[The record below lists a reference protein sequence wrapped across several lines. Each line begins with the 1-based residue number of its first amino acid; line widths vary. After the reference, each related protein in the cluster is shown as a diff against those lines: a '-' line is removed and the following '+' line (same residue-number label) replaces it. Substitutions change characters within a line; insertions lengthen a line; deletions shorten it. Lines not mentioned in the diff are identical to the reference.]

1 MTDAEELKQRLR
13 WIITLRWAAVL
24 ALLPVALF
32 AKTLGMFSFSL
43 TPIYAILGFVAFYN
57 MVCALRLRAAGADLR
72 RLAVAQI
79 ALDQV
84 ALALGVYFSGG
95 CDSPF
100 IYFFIFHIVISGIVL
115 PRKYAFIFGGL
126 AVLFPASVMGLK
138 HWGVLPHYG
147 LFRDEPAIFADLAV
161 MAGYGTVFIST
172 VFLTAYFVTY
182 LSAKLHQSREELSV
196 NNVKLATLLDASRL
210 TTSTLAIEKVLQ
222 ASLKI
227 VLNVTNLKAGI
238 ILLVEECL
246 TEACYDYFNCAAFN
260 CPAYKSNTNCWRLSG
275 TLCHGGPSRC
285 PHDMGARECWERN
298 HNHTHYVSARNVDE
312 KIAACT
318 NCEFFTNVVL
328 VSRMVAG
335 FQDSGHLG
343 RKLSL
348 DGSAVHRAL
357 VMGQAVVDY
366 SRDNPLKV
374 PFETTTGLAV
384 PLKTQDQMIGILYL
398 VSDTS
403 IRYTTEEI
411 EFFQLLSD
419 VVSSGIFNSRVFT
432 DMEQSYLQTVTA
444 LENAIEAKDPYTKGH
459 SKRVADVS
467 VMIAEVLNL
476 SEQEKE
482 HLRFAALLHD
492 VGKIGI
498 SKDLLWKRCSLDE
511 CEEQEMRVHPD
522 KGVQILEPVHFLKPV
537 LSAIRHH
544 HENFDGS
551 GYPLGLKGNEIPFK
565 ARIIK
570 VADAWDAMTS
580 ERPYRAALSPD
591 EANAELARHAGI
603 QFDPAIVE
611 VFLQVCP
618 LFPDPDKPEL

>member
-1 MTDAEELKQRLR
+1 MTNAEELIQRLR
-13 WIITLRWAAVL
+13 WIVVLRWIGILL
-24 ALLPVALF
+24 ALITAWL
-32 AKTLGMFSFSL
+32 AKLIEMFSFSL
-43 TPIYAILGFVAFYN
+43 TPVLAVLGFAALYNVLCAWRLNAPGANLQRVA
-57 MVCALRLRAAGADLR
+57 A
-72 RLAVAQI
+72 AQI
-79 ALDQV
+79 ALDQIV
-84 ALALGVYFSGG
+84 LAAAVYFSGG

-115 PRKYAFIFGGL
+115 PRKYAFVFGGL
-126 AVLFPASVMGLK
+126 AVLFPAAVMGLK

-147 LFRDEPAIFADLAV
+147 LFRDEPAIYTNLAI
-161 MAGYGTVFIST
+161 MASYGAVFIST

-182 LSAKLHQSREELSV
+182 LSAKLLQSREALSV
-196 NNVKLATLLDASRL
+196 SNVKLATLLDASRL

-227 VLNVTNLKAGI
+227 ILNVTNLKAGI
-238 ILLVEECL
+238 ILLVEENL
-246 TEACYDYFNCAAFN
+246 TETCYEYFKCAAFN
-260 CPAYKSNTNCWRLSG
+260 CPAYKSNMNCWRLSG
-275 TLCHGGPSRC
+275 TLCHGSASGC
-285 PHDMGARECWERN
+285 PHADGAGKCWEQRLI
-298 HNHTHYVSARNVDE
+298 HTHYVPARDVDE

-328 VSRMVAG
+328 VSRMSAG
-335 FQDSGHLG
+335 FQDGGHLG
-343 RKLSL
+343 RKLNL
-348 DGSAVHRAL
+348 DGSAIHRAL

-366 SRDNPLKV
+366 SRGNPLKV
-374 PFETTTGLAV
+374 PFETTTELAV
-384 PLKTQDQMIGILYL
+384 PLKAQDQLIGIFYL
-398 VSDTS
+398 ASDTS
-403 IRYTTEEI
+403 IRYTAEEI

-432 DMEQSYLQTVTA
+432 DVEQSYLQTVTA

-467 VMIAEVLNL
+467 VMIAEALNL

-498 SKDLLWKRCSLDE
+498 SKELLWKRCSLDE
-511 CEEQEMRVHPD
+511 CEEQEMRLHPV
-522 KGVQILEPVHFLKPV
+522 KGVQILEPVHFLKPI

-580 ERPYRAALSPD
+580 ERPYRMALSPD
-591 EANAELARHAGI
+591 EAKAELARNAAI

-618 LFPDPDKPEL
+618 LFPNPEKP